1 MAGFVASGATFTFCG
16 VRATVTR
23 VSVEAP
29 TAEIVDMTAHNAP
42 ANQIV
47 LVPTGVYTGGT
58 IDIDYIASAGG
69 VDPATAVGKTGPAVF
84 TGVGYGVTKKVVC
97 ESANKDAA
105 VGQIVSGSMRF
116 RITDHT
122 ATDAVAGAAF

>member
-16 VRATVTR
+16 VQATVTR

-29 TAEIVDMTAHNAP
+29 TAEIVDMTAHNSP
-42 ANQIV
+42 AYQIV

-69 VDPATAVGKTGPAVF
+69 TDPATAIGKVGQAVF
-84 TGVGYGVTKKVVC
+84 SGIGYGVAKQVVC
-97 ESANKDAA
+97 ESATKEAA
-105 VGQIVSGSMRF
+105 VGQLVTGSMRF
-116 RITDHT
+116 RITDHYV
-122 ATDAVAGAAF
+122 TDSLTGTGF